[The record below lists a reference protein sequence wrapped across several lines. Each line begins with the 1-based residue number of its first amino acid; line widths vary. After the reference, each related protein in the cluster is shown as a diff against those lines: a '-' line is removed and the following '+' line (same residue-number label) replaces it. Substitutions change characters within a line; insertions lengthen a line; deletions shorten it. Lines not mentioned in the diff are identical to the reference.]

1 MCFFIYTM
9 SQVINPVK
17 KQKLLEKLYIF
28 YVFLKSKM
36 KLSKSTYFA
45 FFFLFC
51 FLASFSANTY
61 RSINTSVTKFSIK
74 HSKTITVSSKEENA
88 AVDNEFLF
96 EETENETENDFQA
109 QSFILPFFVTYFQYE
124 KLNAVTFVENS
135 VAEKLS
141 NPIYISVCNFRI

>member
-1 MCFFIYTM
+1 
-9 SQVINPVK
+9 
-17 KQKLLEKLYIF
+17 
-28 YVFLKSKM
+28 M

-51 FLASFSANTY
+51 FLASFSASTY
-61 RSINTSVTKFSIK
+61 RNLNNTIPKTSIK
-74 HSKTITVSSKEENA
+74 HSKTITVSSQEESTS
-88 AVDNEFLF
+88 VDNEFLF

-124 KLNAVTFVENS
+124 KLDSVTFIENP